1 MGKPCYG
8 RWYQLLI
15 LYIYCVCYLLVYYKH
30 VIISM
35 GFRWYFCVS
44 FLRVLFDEIKKL
56 PLMMYYNNL
65 LCLYWIFVIP
75 WSGDAHFLQISMMK
89 VVIDLRL
96 RTHLTSSL
104 SWLQIKKKKSSFW
117 GVVFSYSTQHRRTI
131 SLSDCNMPWKV
142 GFIIRP
148 VTTSRV
154 IGLRRSSK
162 AFPKVKLAPEK
173 GHGRCWVVCCWSN
186 PPQLSESRWNHYIW
200 EVCSANRFDGIG
212 QQKGP
217 SFSSRQHWTGHCTIS
232 ASKVKDSEVL
242 PHHHIHLTPSPT
254 DYRFFKL
261 LDNSREHT
269 PTTRRRQK
277 MLSKSLWYPET
288 WIFMLQE
295 STYFLLAKGVDCN
308 FLFWLTKMCLR
319 PVTMI

>member
-1 MGKPCYG
+1 MIKENKMGKPCYG

-104 SWLQIKKKKSSFW
+104 SWLQIKKKNRHFEVSS
-117 GVVFSYSTQHRRTI
+117 
-131 SLSDCNMPWKV
+131 SLILRNTEEP
-142 GFIIRP
+142 FLYQI
-148 VTTSRV
+148 VTCH
-154 IGLRRSSK
+154 
-162 AFPKVKLAPEK
+162 EK
-173 GHGRCWVVCCWSN
+173 
-186 PPQLSESRWNHYIW
+186 
-200 EVCSANRFDGIG
+200 
-212 QQKGP
+212 
-217 SFSSRQHWTGHCTIS
+217 
-232 ASKVKDSEVL
+232 
-242 PHHHIHLTPSPT
+242 
-254 DYRFFKL
+254 
-261 LDNSREHT
+261 
-269 PTTRRRQK
+269 
-277 MLSKSLWYPET
+277 
-288 WIFMLQE
+288 
-295 STYFLLAKGVDCN
+295 
-308 FLFWLTKMCLR
+308 
-319 PVTMI
+319 